1 MVSPFRTVFIF
12 IILGILGGFSIPY
25 LSIDLFPK
33 EASDR
38 LKVQVALP
46 GHPPELVESMV
57 TQALENAFSGL
68 PGLKSLNSVSYY
80 DRADIELIYN
90 KGRDLDLARF
100 ELAAML
106 RRVFPGLPA
115 GASYPEILAHGGNT
129 DAVNRF
135 EAPFLIYSIR
145 APAQPFSIRNEADKL
160 FRKEFAG
167 VPGLKEVKI
176 TGTEDLQLV
185 IRYDLKQCGAYGISP
200 GEILNAVGKQYR
212 VSYPGVYTDQDG
224 SAYFLKVGRAETG
237 LSGLENLI
245 LPAGDQSIK
254 LRDIAEVFIEEQPV
268 QGHYRVNGQ
277 NSVNL
282 MFFAQ
287 EGSNRILLAREIR
300 EKMASM
306 ADLLPSGYRADLVKD
321 ETVFLSE
328 ELNKNYKRSLAA
340 LAVLIVFLILGYRS
354 WRHLVILIL
363 TLVINLALTALACR
377 ILSIPV
383 HLYSIAGLAISFG
396 IMIDNSILTLDYF
409 HQYRSRHVF
418 LAVLGATLT
427 TVAALLFVFLL
438 PEEMKRNLVDFSAMV
453 SIALVVSLAVSLW
466 FTPGL
471 YQLFYPESRQ
481 ADRRSGMEGTGLS
494 GVTLFYF
501 NSIRLLARFRK
512 TFLVS
517 VVLMF
522 GLPLFMLPS
531 SWPGK
536 EWYNKTIGNTWY
548 QEHLRPTIDRITGGA
563 LRLFVREVYERSG
576 YRDPQRTRLYISAQ
590 LGPGNTLDQLNVILS
605 QFEIYLKEVEGIDRY
620 VTSIISG
627 QYGFI
632 EISFLPE
639 FEHGILPWRL
649 KSQLTSKA
657 TDWSAVEWGIFGVGQ
672 GFSTMRQ
679 DQIPL
684 FRVLMKGYNNRELE
698 HQAQLLKERLLAH
711 PRIQKVNTNE
721 RLNWNEKA
729 SLEYLLT
736 LDEQAMAAGRMDKQ
750 SLFSSLRNLSQPI
763 STGQVIELGD
773 KSYPLVMREAGTQE
787 YDLWDLKNKAL
798 QGDTARAFKLG
809 KLSGLA
815 LVPTASAV
823 HKEDRQYIR
832 LVAFEYLGS
841 EYFGSKYLDQVLV
854 EMKSLLPPGYEASRK
869 RGRWGYGSQA
879 KPYGILLLIILA
891 NFFICAL
898 LFEHLVLPF
907 YIILMIP
914 VSFTGLFLTFAW
926 GDFYFDQGGYAAFV
940 MLTGLVVNAA
950 IFIVHDYQQAVK
962 QNPGLPGNS
971 LLILVIA
978 NRSRT
983 ILLTTIAAASSLLPF
998 IWEGQNE
1005 VFWFSLA
1012 VGVLGGLSFSMFA
1025 VFIALPVLIWNH
1037 SESFPK

>member
-12 IILGILGGFSIPY
+12 IILGILGVAGIPY

-38 LKVQVALP
+38 LNVKVALP
-46 GHPPELVESMV
+46 GHPPELVESTV
-57 TQALENAFSGL
+57 TQVLENAFSGL
-68 PGLKSLNSVSYY
+68 PGLKSLHSVSYY
-80 DRADIELIYN
+80 NRADIELIYD

-129 DAVNRF
+129 DADNRF
-135 EAPFLIYSIR
+135 EAPVLIYSIR
-145 APAQPFSIRNEADKL
+145 APAQPFAIRNETEKI

-167 VPGLKEVKI
+167 VAGLKEVRI

-185 IRYDLKQCGAYGISP
+185 IRYDLKQCGAYGITP
-200 GEILNAVGKQYR
+200 EQILNAVGNQYR
-212 VSYPGVYTDQDG
+212 ISYPGTITDQDG
-224 SAYFLKVGRAETG
+224 RAFFLKVGQTEAT

-245 LPAGDQSIK
+245 IPAGDHSVK
-254 LRDIAEVFIEEQPV
+254 LRDLADVFIEEQPV
-268 QGHYRVNGQ
+268 QAHYRVNGQ

-282 MFFAQ
+282 MFFAH
-287 EGSNRILLAREIR
+287 EVSNRILMAREIR
-300 EKMASM
+300 EKMESM
-306 ADLLPSGYRADLVKD
+306 TDLLPAGYQADLVQD

-328 ELNKNYKRSLAA
+328 ELNKNYRRSLAA
-340 LAVLIVFLILGYRS
+340 LAVLIVFLILSYRS
-354 WRHLVILIL
+354 WRHLIILIL
-363 TLVINLALTALACR
+363 TLVTNLALTALLCR
-377 ILSIPV
+377 ILAIPI

-396 IMIDNSILTLDYF
+396 IMIDNSIITLDYF

-438 PEEMKRNLVDFSAMV
+438 PREMKRNLVDFSAMV
-453 SIALVVSLAVSLW
+453 SIALGVSLVVSLW

-481 ADRRSGMEGTGLS
+481 ADRVPGGRDAKWSAGRS
-494 GVTLFYF
+494 FYLK
-501 NSIRLLARFRK
+501 SIELLARFRK
-512 TFLVS
+512 SFLLM

-531 SWPGK
+531 SWPGRD
-536 EWYNKTIGNTWY
+536 WYNKTIGNAWY
-548 QEHLRPTIDRITGGA
+548 QEHLRPYIDRITGGA

-576 YRDPQRTRLYISAQ
+576 YRDPQRTRLYVSAQ
-590 LGPGNTLDQLNVILS
+590 LGPGNTLEQLNTILS
-605 QFEIYLKEVEGIDRY
+605 RFEIYLKEVEGIDRY

-632 EISFLPE
+632 EISFKPE
-639 FEHGILPWRL
+639 YEHGMLPWQL
-649 KSQLTSKA
+649 KSKLTSRA

-679 DQIPL
+679 DQIPS
-684 FRVLMKGYNNRELE
+684 FRVLMKGYNYRELE
-698 HQAQLLKERLLAH
+698 LQSQILGDRLLAH

-729 SLEYLLT
+729 SLEYILT
-736 LDEQAMAAGRMDKQ
+736 LDQQAMAAGRFDRQ
-750 SLFSSLRNLSQPI
+750 SLFSSLRTISQSM
-763 STGQVIELGD
+763 STGQVIGIGD
-773 KSYPLVMREAGTQE
+773 KTYPLVMREAGMQD
-787 YDLWDLKNKAL
+787 YDLWDLQNKAL
-798 QGDTARAFKLG
+798 YKDTTSAFKLG
-809 KLSGLA
+809 KMSGMELK
-815 LVPTASAV
+815 PTASAL

-841 EYFGSKYLDQVLV
+841 EYFGSKYLDQVLG
-854 EMKSLLPPGYEASRK
+854 EMKTLLPPGYEASRQ

-907 YIILMIP
+907 YIILMVP

-962 QNPGLPGNS
+962 QNPGLPGNP
-971 LLILVIA
+971 LLIRVIA

-983 ILLTTIAAASSLLPF
+983 ILLTTIAAASSLLPV
-998 IWEGQNE
+998 IREGPDE

-1012 VGVLGGLSFSMFA
+1012 VGVLGGLAFSMIA
-1025 VFIALPVLIWNH
+1025 VFIVLPVLMWNR
-1037 SESFPK
+1037 SG